1 MQAGKLF
8 TALQGMAMVGI
19 LILTGACSGGGGSN
33 GAGNAG
39 TTAPAETV
47 TVALVGVPADINV
60 SDTVPVTAQVKGV
73 ANTAVTW
80 TVDGIPNGSSD
91 VGTIAGSGNTV
102 TYTAPTTE
110 GNHLLAAT
118 SVLDTTK
125 SAKAQ
130 VHIRKTANTA
140 TVTLSPSGATI
151 STGATQAY
159 YSAVSGTDNQTI
171 TWFVDNVFNGNATVG
186 ALTPNGDGAHM
197 LYTAPATGGTH
208 TIKAVATNAFNA
220 SVSGSTTVTV
230 QGTPAPSVPP
240 SITTQPLSI
249 AVNAGQPATF
259 SVVATGTAT
268 LNYQWSKNGTAISGA
283 TSASYTT
290 PATSTADSGAAFTVV
305 VTNASGSVTSNAA
318 TLKVNAVSGVQ
329 TGIVGFGYATTGGAG
344 KPTVHV
350 TNLNDSG
357 PGSFRAA
364 IGSDRTI
371 VFDVGGELPIT
382 SGNLSFYSASN
393 VTIDGSTAPAPGIT
407 FTGRKIVF
415 SNCNNIMIKS
425 IRNRC
430 GYPWTDLSLGEGI
443 QLQPNNY
450 NMVIDHC
457 SFSNYTDEGI
467 DMWGGNHDI
476 TIQNCLI
483 GPGAAGSPN
492 YPTLISGGNYNI
504 TFYHNLISN
513 GYYRCPAIGWDP
525 TNGTNAPG
533 LTAEVINNVAWKYTS
548 NYGIIVYW
556 GAKANVI
563 GNYTLAAAGPYYG
576 NSNGIYVSSPDGS
589 QVSQGYASGN
599 YSKDGSRVGGNMS
612 SPFPVPP
619 AAQIV
624 ATSAAEAAAYVK
636 ANAGC
641 RVGGL
646 DAYDQALINDLNF

>member
-1 MQAGKLF
+1 MQIGKFF
-8 TALQGMAMVGI
+8 TALQGMAMVGM
-19 LILTGACSGGGGSN
+19 LILTGACSGGGSN
-33 GAGNAG
+33 DAGNAG
-39 TTAPAETV
+39 TTPPAGAV

-60 SDTVPVTAQVKGV
+60 SATVPVTAQVKG
-73 ANTAVTW
+73 TTDMAVTW
-80 TVDGIPNGSSD
+80 TVDNIQNGNSD

-110 GNHLLAAT
+110 GNHVLAAT
-118 SVLDTTK
+118 SVQDTSK
-125 SAKAQ
+125 SAKTQ
-130 VHIRKTANTA
+130 VHIHKATNTA

-151 STGATQAY
+151 STGATQVY
-159 YSAVSGTDNQTI
+159 YAAVSGTESQTI
-171 TWFVDNVFNGNATVG
+171 TWFVDNVSNGNTTIG
-186 ALTPNGDGAHM
+186 TLSPNVDGAHM

-208 TIKAVATNAFNA
+208 TIKAVATNAANV

-230 QGTPAPSVPP
+230 QGTVAPSVAPA
-240 SITTQPLSI
+240 ITTQPLSI
-249 AVNAGQPATF
+249 TVNAGQTATF
-259 SVVATGTAT
+259 NVVATGTAT
-268 LNYQWSKNGTAISGA
+268 LNYQWRKNGTAISGA
-283 TSASYTT
+283 TSSSYTT

-305 VTNASGSVTSNAA
+305 VTNTSGSVTSSAA
-318 TLKVNAVSGVQ
+318 TLTVNAVTGVQ

-382 SGNLSFYSASN
+382 SDNLSFYSASN
-393 VTIDGSTAPAPGIT
+393 VTIDGTTAPSPGIT

-430 GYPWTDLSLGEGI
+430 GYAWTDLGMGEGI
-443 QLQPNNY
+443 QLQPSNY

-483 GPGAAGSPN
+483 GAGATGSPN
-492 YPTLISGGNYNI
+492 YPALISGGNYNI
-504 TFYHNLISN
+504 TFYHNLVAN
-513 GYYRCPAIGWDP
+513 GYYRCPAIGWDV

-533 LTAEVINNVAWKYTS
+533 LTAEVINNIAWKYTS

-563 GNYTLAAAGPYYG
+563 GNYTLAAAGAYYG
-576 NSNGIYVSSPDGS
+576 TSNAIYISSPTGS

-612 SPFPVPP
+612 SPFPVPS

-646 DAYDQALINDLNF
+646 DAYDQALINDLSF